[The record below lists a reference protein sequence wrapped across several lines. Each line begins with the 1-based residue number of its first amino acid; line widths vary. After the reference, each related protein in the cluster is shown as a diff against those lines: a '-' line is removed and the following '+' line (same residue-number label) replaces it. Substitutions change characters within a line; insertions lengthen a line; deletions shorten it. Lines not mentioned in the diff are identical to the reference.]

1 MNRNLLEMI
10 PKREEYEWELE
21 GNKIFIAMPR
31 LRSSI
36 GKKFIKLAGKNPT
49 YKLKL
54 DQFCSFF
61 WLECDGRKTVN
72 EIGKALRDQF
82 GEEVEPLYQRL
93 SQLLK
98 VMERNKLIR
107 FESD

>member
-1 MNRNLLEMI
+1 MSSNLLEMT
-10 PKREEYEWELE
+10 PQRGEYEWELE
-21 GNKIFIAMPR
+21 GNNIFIAMPR

-54 DQFCSFF
+54 DQFCSFL
-61 WLECDGRKTVN
+61 WLMCDDRKTVN
-72 EIGKALRDQF
+72 EIGKALRDRF
-82 GEEVEPLYQRL
+82 GEEVEPLYPRL
-93 SQLLK
+93 SRLLK

>member
-1 MNRNLLEMI
+1 MI
-10 PKREEYEWELE
+10 PQREEYKWELE
-21 GNKIFIAMPR
+21 GNKILIAIPR
-31 LRSSI
+31 LRGSI
-36 GKKFIKLAGKNPT
+36 GKKFIKLAGKSPT
-49 YKLKL
+49 YKLRL
-54 DQFCSFF
+54 DQFCSFI
-61 WLECDGRKTVN
+61 WLECDGTKTVN

-82 GEEVEPLYQRL
+82 GEEMEPLYPRL